1 MNHFGF
7 TFIKGSSPVDH
18 LPAFLYTK
26 RAVYASLG
34 SAARR
39 GLRGTALPAPSG
51 REAGREG
58 IVVTVPSLVTMGFL
72 LLLLIFSPAWSLSA
86 SESKSVIYRNTAPG
100 VAYLGSSVCAGCHK
114 DIYDQYL
121 RTDMG
126 RSMSRVADSSQLEK
140 VSAPITI
147 FSKSLNRYFQIFRE
161 GSNLYQSQYELD
173 SSGQEVFRNTQ
184 KLEFAIGSGANGH
197 SYIVRRGEYLF
208 QAPLSFYS
216 KPKQWDF
223 SPGYESSDQG
233 FSRPILPACIVCHS
247 GQPQPVLMRSNLY
260 REPPFRELSIGC
272 ENCHGPGQ
280 LHVKERTQ
288 AMPVAG
294 EIDNSIVNPAHL
306 PGWLADNICMNCH
319 QGGDTRILQPGKDY
333 SDFRPG
339 TPLDN
344 TVGIFRIP
352 FLRSSPPDSDLLE
365 HYSSMTLSQCYRAS
379 AGQMSCQTCHNPHY
393 QPSSQGAPGYYRNK
407 CLTCHTEKSCG
418 LPLPKR
424 LSLTPPNDCSGCH
437 LPKRDVKRIAHSLLT
452 NHRIIT
458 RAGEPYPEA
467 AFHQTTS
474 ALPDL
479 IHVNAIPG
487 KAAADISPLTLL
499 QVYGTLMDVQPVF
512 RERYLSVLDRV
523 SKTQSDNLL
532 VLSALARKA
541 SLEGTP
547 QGQAQAQQYLR
558 RAIELGSTAISD
570 YQDLAELLARD
581 SRLSEAV
588 EILKQGISFNPHSSP
603 LYKSLALR
611 YITMKKYPD
620 ALETMK
626 RELELFPED
635 SFMRKLVK
643 QAEGTGPTR

>member
-1 MNHFGF
+1 MKSSSENPFWGF
-7 TFIKGSSPVDH
+7 LCYPVSVHQMDYAFIS
-18 LPAFLYTK
+18 
-26 RAVYASLG
+26 
-34 SAARR
+34 
-39 GLRGTALPAPSG
+39 GLSFRICL
-51 REAGREG
+51 
-58 IVVTVPSLVTMGFL
+58 TMGHFCFGL
-72 LLLLIFSPAWSLSA
+72 LLVLPITSA
-86 SESKSVIYRNTAPG
+86 DAKTVDYRNTTSG

-126 RSMSRVADSSQLEK
+126 RSMSRVTDPSQLEK
-140 VSAPITI
+140 VGSPITI
-147 FSKSLNRYFQIFRE
+147 FNKNLNRYFQVFRE
-161 GSNLYQSQYELD
+161 GPNLYQSEYELG

-197 SYIVRRGEYLF
+197 SYIVRRGDYLF

-216 KPKQWDF
+216 KPKQWDL

-233 FSRPILPACIVCHS
+233 FSRPILPACIACHS
-247 GQPQPVLMRSNLY
+247 GQPQPVPKRSNLY
-260 REPPFRELSIGC
+260 QDPPFGELSIGC

-344 TVGIFRIP
+344 TVGIFRVP
-352 FLRSSPPDSDLLE
+352 FQRGSPPDSDLLE
-365 HYSSMTLSQCYRAS
+365 HYSSMVLSKCYRGS
-379 AGQMSCQTCHNPHY
+379 DGQMSCQTCHDPHY
-393 QPSSQGAPGYYRNK
+393 QPSSQDAPAYYRNK
-407 CLTCHTEKSCG
+407 CLSCHTEKSCS
-418 LPLPKR
+418 LALPKR
-424 LSLTPPNDCSGCH
+424 LSLNPPNDCSGCH

-458 RAGEPYPEA
+458 RAGEHYPEV

-499 QVYGTLMDVQPVF
+499 QVYGTLMDAQPGF
-512 RERYLSVLDRV
+512 RKRYLSLLDQL
-523 SKTQSDNLL
+523 SKTQPNHLL

-541 SLEGTP
+541 SLQGTR
-547 QGQAQAQQYLR
+547 QGQAQAQQYLQQ
-558 RAIELGSTAISD
+558 AIELGSTATSD

-581 SRLSEAV
+581 GRLSEAV
-588 EILKQGISFNPHSSP
+588 QVLKQGIDLNPYSSG

-611 YITMKKYPD
+611 YIAMKKYPD

-626 RELELFPED
+626 RQLELFPED
-635 SFMRKLVK
+635 SFMRKLIK
-643 QAEGTGPTR
+643 QAERAGPTR